1 MNYVTTIVL
10 TLVSFYVL
18 LLTIV
23 FFFQRNL
30 LYHPSVD
37 NYLEDNLATQPTE
50 IEKVKITTEDKI
62 DLIGWFYNKDIE
74 KFKTIVFFHGNAG
87 SLDNRTYKLNHFRD
101 LNVNFLIIAWR
112 GFSGN
117 KGKPN
122 ELGLYEDAKSAV
134 KWLNIKGV
142 QDKNIILYGESLG
155 TAIAVEI
162 AQNKKYAG
170 VILESPFTSMINM
183 GKKYYPFFPVSFL
196 LKDKFESNKKI
207 NNILVPVLVIHGK
220 VDKIVPYTMG
230 KKMYEL
236 ANQPKF
242 FYSQEYGDHMVEYD
256 EKLLLALRK
265 FIQGMMMNSVSS
277 NFY

>member
-1 MNYVTTIVL
+1 MNFFGTSIIALILFYILLIIV
-10 TLVSFYVL
+10 
-18 LLTIV
+18 V

-30 LYHPSVD
+30 LYHPSID
-37 NYLEDNLATQPTE
+37 SYLKDNLAKEPSK
-50 IEKVKITTEDKI
+50 IEKVKITTTDKI
-62 DLIGWFYNKDIE
+62 DLIGWFYSKDIE
-74 KFKTIVFFHGNAG
+74 KFKTIIFFHGNAG
-87 SLDNRTYKLNHFRD
+87 SLENRTYKLNHFKNLD
-101 LNVNFLIIAWR
+101 VNFLIIAWR

-122 ELGLYEDAKSAV
+122 EKGLYEDARSAV
-134 KWLNIKGV
+134 RWLNSKGI

-170 VILESPFTSMINM
+170 VILESPFTSMVNM
-183 GKKYYPFFPVSFL
+183 GKKYYPIFPVSLL
-196 LKDKFESNKKI
+196 LKDKFESYKKI
-207 NNILVPVLVIHGK
+207 SKISAPILIIHGK
-220 VDKIVPYTMG
+220 VDKIVPYEMG

-256 EKLLLALRK
+256 EKLLQALVQ
-265 FIQGMMMNSVSS
+265 FIKSLN
-277 NFY
+277 

>member
-1 MNYVTTIVL
+1 MNFYTSSALALVL
-10 TLVSFYVL
+10 FYILLVVILS
-18 LLTIV
+18 
-23 FFFQRNL
+23 FFQRNL

-37 NYLEDNLATQPTE
+37 DYLKDNLLTEPTE

-62 DLIGWFYNKDIE
+62 DLVGWFYNKDIK

-87 SLDNRTYKLNHFRD
+87 SLNNRTYKLNHFKD

-117 KGKPN
+117 KGKPS
-122 ELGLYEDAKSAV
+122 ELGLYEDANSTV
-134 KWLNIKGV
+134 KWLNTKGV
-142 QDKNIILYGESLG
+142 PDKNIILYGESLG

-170 VILESPFTSMINM
+170 VILESPFTSMVNM
-183 GKKYYPFFPVSFL
+183 GKKYYPFFPVNFL
-196 LKDKFESNKKI
+196 LKDKFESYKKI
-207 NNILVPVLVIHGK
+207 NKILVPVLVIHGK
-220 VDKIVPYTMG
+220 VDKIVPYAMG
-230 KKMYEL
+230 EKMYEL

-265 FIQGMMMNSVSS
+265 FILSLN
-277 NFY
+277 

>member
-1 MNYVTTIVL
+1 MNFYTTSALALIFFYILLIIVL
-10 TLVSFYVL
+10 
-18 LLTIV
+18 

-37 NYLEDNLATQPTE
+37 NYLKDNLNTE
-50 IEKVKITTEDKI
+50 PSKIGKVKVTTEDKI

-87 SLDNRTYKLNHFRD
+87 SLKNRTYKLNHFKD
-101 LNVNFLIIAWR
+101 LDVNFLIIAWR

-122 ELGLYEDAKSAV
+122 EIGLYEDARSAIN
-134 KWLNIKGV
+134 WLNMKGM

-155 TAIAVEI
+155 TAVAVEI

-170 VILESPFTSMINM
+170 IILESPFTSMVNI
-183 GKKYYPFFPVSFL
+183 GKKHYPFFPVSFL
-196 LKDKFESNKKI
+196 LKDKYESYKKI
-207 NNILVPVLVIHGK
+207 NKISVPVLIMHGK
-220 VDKIVPYTMG
+220 VDKIVPYDMG
-230 KKMYEL
+230 KKMFEL
-236 ANQPKF
+236 ANDPKF

-256 EKLLLALRK
+256 EKLLLALK
-265 FIQGMMMNSVSS
+265 QFIKSLN
-277 NFY
+277 